1 MRRSLPAGRGGVQAR
16 RSESA
21 QGPTRVRTAT
31 RQRSPR
37 LLWFARVFGLG
48 MMEIGLIIVIAV
60 MLFPP
65 TELPKLIRSI
75 ARIYGQVRRT
85 AEDFRNTVLE
95 DEDLREPIDQI
106 KGAYNDARWEVRDA
120 ERKARQQLAK
130 AQMDMRLA
138 TARRLQAEREA
149 EAKGEAAAPATA
161 PASAASA
168 GPVRIAASNNSEAD
182 DDDDGPAES
191 AGHPVAASDPR
202 VISARRP
209 APPTPKSEPVGP
221 AKADESSREG
231 VGREGVG

>member
-1 MRRSLPAGRGGVQAR
+1 
-16 RSESA
+16 
-21 QGPTRVRTAT
+21 
-31 RQRSPR
+31 
-37 LLWFARVFGLG
+37 VFGLG

-149 EAKGEAAAPATA
+149 ETKDESGKAEAAA

-168 GPVRIAASNNSEAD
+168 GPVRIAASNEGEAD
-182 DDDDGPAES
+182 DDDEGPAES

-209 APPTPKSEPVGP
+209 APPTPKAEPGP
-221 AKADESSREG
+221 AKADEPREG
-231 VGREGVG
+231 VG

>member
-1 MRRSLPAGRGGVQAR
+1 
-16 RSESA
+16 
-21 QGPTRVRTAT
+21 
-31 RQRSPR
+31 
-37 LLWFARVFGLG
+37 VFGLG

-65 TELPKLIRSI
+65 TELPKLVRSI
-75 ARIYGQVRRT
+75 AKIYGQVRRT

-95 DEDLREPIDQI
+95 DEDLRTPIDEI

-149 EAKGEAAAPATA
+149 EGKTEPEGKTEGAQGKTEAAPLAPTPAPAPAA
-161 PASAASA
+161 PLTSLASAASAATA
-168 GPVRIAASNNSEAD
+168 GPVRIAASNHPQNDDGD
-182 DDDDGPAES
+182 DDDEGAAAGSGSSVS
-191 AGHPVAASDPR
+191 AAAGPVAASDPR

-209 APPTPKSEPVGP
+209 PPPAPKVEPAQG
-221 AKADESSREG
+221 DEPREG
-231 VGREGVG
+231 VA